1 MLFISPKR
9 SENIRLSRAAE
20 QYITKSYDKQAWTSV
35 CRYFTLFED
44 SHQQMVNTSCLFDF
58 EEAALQP
65 FAVCLRYYKSVEEKI
80 NAKSL
85 ALEFVWMD
93 TLRKKKVKDT
103 SFAFE
108 KANLMFNIGAIYSVL
123 ASKGDFTTPDGKK
136 AAMNKYLMAA
146 GCFDKV
152 REWTRDL
159 PRIDSLDLT
168 QEHCSYAIY
177 LMIAQGY
184 ICMFEFVDKATYNK
198 QNIGKLA
205 NAVAKNYQF
214 AQEVASRSPLQQGMP
229 RDQIA
234 LMEFYSVYYRA
245 VANYWTALWEKEQAE
260 QTAKGFGVAVSRLRL
275 ARSQADQAVRIR
287 QVVGQPMDK
296 GRQLLEILSKAT
308 QDSESTNLNVYMDSI
323 APESSLK
330 PIDDL
335 SMLNPKFPPSVD
347 VDSKT
352 QGEECLMVLIPPEVR
367 NIMNLYKER
376 LMEMVRAENVS
387 AADLRTQM
395 QGVLAS
401 LSLPQKL
408 DALSASDAGLP
419 EDVWAKVQE
428 VNSRGGAVQVEKM
441 MESLSVMNASN
452 LKLLEDVERMI
463 KQEEDDDASHRT
475 MFGPRWNR
483 ALSQAG
489 NAVLKQDLFKYREKT
504 AQATAVDRAIVQ
516 TYQSAQASLQ
526 LTRKSRE
533 ELSAMLPRAAATVD
547 PSSPPIA
554 QLRAAL
560 ETVNTIEK
568 QIAEELIILQTMA
581 DSDNI
586 VGEIMQQYT
595 ARADLASVIAREME
609 KYGEARGRIGV
620 LKSQE
625 MEALTRVRTADR
637 DFEQFAAS
645 VRTSAERVE
654 FLRALSLG
662 CGRFGE
668 LVNQLS
674 QGMNFYR
681 QLGTLIAQL
690 QQRVS
695 DFIIARNLEK
705 NDLVMRLT
713 AGSAPGGYPGYFQN
727 PYK

>member
-1 MLFISPKR
+1 
-9 SENIRLSRAAE
+9 
-20 QYITKSYDKQAWTSV
+20 
-35 CRYFTLFED
+35 
-44 SHQQMVNTSCLFDF
+44 
-58 EEAALQP
+58 
-65 FAVCLRYYKSVEEKI
+65 
-80 NAKSL
+80 
-85 ALEFVWMD
+85 
-93 TLRKKKVKDT
+93 
-103 SFAFE
+103 
-108 KANLMFNIGAIYSVL
+108 
-123 ASKGDFTTPDGKK
+123 
-136 AAMNKYLMAA
+136 
-146 GCFDKV
+146 
-152 REWTRDL
+152 
-159 PRIDSLDLT
+159 
-168 QEHCSYAIY
+168 
-177 LMIAQGY
+177 
-184 ICMFEFVDKATYNK
+184 
-198 QNIGKLA
+198 
-205 NAVAKNYQF
+205 
-214 AQEVASRSPLQQGMP
+214 
-229 RDQIA
+229 
-234 LMEFYSVYYRA
+234 
-245 VANYWTALWEKEQAE
+245 
-260 QTAKGFGVAVSRLRL
+260 
-275 ARSQADQAVRIR
+275 
-287 QVVGQPMDK
+287 MDK

-408 DALSASDAGLP
+408 DALSSSDTGLP

-428 VNSRGGAVQVEKM
+428 VNSRGGAIQVEKM
-441 MESLSVMNASN
+441 MESLSVMNSSN

-483 ALSQAG
+483 PLSQAG

-554 QLRAAL
+554 QLRTAL

-713 AGSAPGGYPGYFQN
+713 AGSAPGGYPGYYQN